1 MLAAMAGLAMLIGS
15 CQRPQARAVPYPRIV
30 SYSPAM
36 TDMIFEMN
44 LGDHI
49 VGVTSQCK
57 LPPGQRRTVVGDA
70 LSARSSSEGI
80 AAVEPDIVL
89 IQQNPDNFAALKQIR
104 PGVRIEHFDIETVAD
119 IAAALERLG
128 TLAGEADV
136 GLAAKEKFL
145 RQLEA
150 VRQKTAGLPRPAAL
164 FVLGWDRPSTGGASS
179 FLHEMIQIAG
189 GQDAAEKYPRWSEL
203 NAESVLAMAPE
214 VLVCWSDV
222 AAEDRARAYWADR
235 AWTIPSAR
243 IADLTA
249 ELAGMIHPE
258 LSDTTVTAAKK
269 TTATSAATSPA
280 GDATTMPALRDAW
293 GRL

>member
-1 MLAAMAGLAMLIGS
+1 
-15 CQRPQARAVPYPRIV
+15 
-30 SYSPAM
+30 
-36 TDMIFEMN
+36 MIFEMN

-222 AAEDRARAYWADR
+222 AAEDRARAYWAGLSTLPAARTGRIFVVSDR